1 MRETLSRYQSVLKGQ
16 ASPAFRRARSVPAVL
31 EPSMPLK
38 DLWRAHSKA
47 MRSKPSDDM
56 VGPSLLDLKL
66 AIARRTLSSC
76 HLCEKRCAADRIG
89 GEPGRCGV
97 LEARIASH
105 FLHHGEEAILVPSY
119 TVFFAG
125 CNFEC
130 VFCQNCDISTGPRS
144 GKHIPA
150 DLMARRLENLSE
162 VGRAGFK
169 VSLVREWA
177 EKARNVNWVGGE
189 PTPNLAYVLE
199 VLRETRTNLPQVW
212 NSNMYMSEEAMRL
225 LSGTIDVHL
234 ADLKYGN
241 DECARRYSKV
251 EDYFR
256 IATRNHV
263 LAAKVADLLVRH
275 LMLPGHLEC
284 CTYPVL
290 DWLAENVPDAAVNI
304 MDQYR
309 PMHLAD
315 EHPELMA
322 RVGPAD
328 HQAAL
333 RRAQGLGLKLL

>member
-1 MRETLSRYQSVLKGQ
+1 MKGQ
-16 ASPAFRRARSVPAVL
+16 ASPAFHRTRSVPAAF
-31 EPSMPLK
+31 EPSMSLK

-47 MRSKPSDDM
+47 MRSKPVDDL

-66 AIARRTLSSC
+66 AIAKMTLSSC
-76 HLCEKRCAADRIG
+76 HLCEKRCGTDRTAG
-89 GEPGRCGV
+89 RPGRCGV

-105 FLHHGEEAILVPSY
+105 FLHHGEEAPLVPSY
-119 TVFFAG
+119 TIFFAG
-125 CNFEC
+125 CNLEC
-130 VFCQNCDISTGPRS
+130 VFCQNCDISTDPRS
-144 GKHIPA
+144 GKHIPS

-169 VSLVREWA
+169 VTLVREWA

-199 VLRETRTNLPQVW
+199 VLRETRTNLPQIW

-225 LSGTIDVHL
+225 LSGAIDVYL

-241 DECARRYSKV
+241 DECARRYSQV
-251 EDYFR
+251 DDYFR
-256 IATRNHV
+256 IATRNHA
-263 LAAKVADLLVRH
+263 LAAKGADLLVRH

-290 DWLAENVPDAAVNI
+290 DWLAENVPGAAVNI

-309 PMHLAD
+309 PMNLAH

-322 RVGPAD
+322 RVGPAE

-333 RRAQGLGLKLL
+333 RRAQGLGLSLL